1 MKSVCIYSR
10 PSSSKNPKQ
19 KTEISVFFC
28 LSFLDS
34 VLYLVFLLVSEIL
47 VLLWITFYFTKW
59 KSYEKKM
66 TWWDFLSVA
75 DSQEARLYSLSTL
88 FARFKDIHFV
98 VNYFLPQK
106 VKVLWK
112 KKKITRSVADSKEA
126 RLYSLST
133 LFAPFI
139 NILFAVNYFR
149 LQKAEVSSFY
159 FFVSS
164 EISSFLRSLRGS
176 PIIVFYCL

>member
-1 MKSVCIYSR
+1 MESVCIYSR

-88 FARFKDIHFV
+88 FARFKNIHFV

-106 VKVLWK
+106 
-112 KKKITRSVADSKEA
+112 
-126 RLYSLST
+126 
-133 LFAPFI
+133 
-139 NILFAVNYFR
+139 
-149 LQKAEVSSFY
+149 AEVSSFY
-159 FFVSS
+159 FF
-164 EISSFLRSLRGS
+164 SLVRNFVIFPFFKGKPNQRVLLLVTAPANFS
-176 PIIVFYCL
+176 WRNRPNRQA